1 MSTKER
7 ECIYQ
12 WLLLGFLSHLSKGCV
27 MSHKHSKSHT
37 ADTDIVIIDVAKAFL
52 KSLLSSKTENE
63 GMFLISWVRLFDGQ
77 FLKR

>member
-1 MSTKER
+1 
-7 ECIYQ
+7 
-12 WLLLGFLSHLSKGCV
+12 

-52 KSLLSSKTENE
+52 MSLLSPKTETE